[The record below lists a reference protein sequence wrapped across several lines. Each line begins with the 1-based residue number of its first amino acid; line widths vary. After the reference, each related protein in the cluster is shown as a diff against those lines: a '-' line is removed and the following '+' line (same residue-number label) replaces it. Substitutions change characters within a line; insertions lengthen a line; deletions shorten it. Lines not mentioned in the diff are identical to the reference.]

1 MYSNLKHVKFGN
13 DFKGIILIDKNKFV
27 GIIQCNVVSKYIV
40 ALEVAPEYRDMG
52 IAKYLLKYAVNLGIN
67 KLSVNKENEI
77 AINLYKNFGFEIF
90 DQDNYMYYMIKI

>member
-40 ALEVAPEYRDMG
+40 ALEVASEYRNMG
-52 IAKYLLKYAVNLGIN
+52 IAKYLLKYAVNLDFQMESCITY
-67 KLSVNKENEI
+67 I
-77 AINLYKNFGFEIF
+77 KNM
-90 DQDNYMYYMIKI
+90 MYT